1 MRNRTFLLFV
11 LSISFLQVFSQSG
24 IKESYDVKTSEVTK
38 GIYMLEGQGGNIGL
52 SIGDDG
58 IFMID
63 DQFARGTEE
72 ILKSIKKLSAQP
84 ITFLLNTH
92 HHGDHTGG
100 NVNLA
105 EKGAI
110 IVSHENVRGRL
121 AAMEKEDPKNYSKK
135 NTLPIITFS
144 EDIKFHYNGDE
155 IFVFHVHDAHTDGDA
170 LVYFTNSNVLHTGD
184 TFFNGGY
191 PYIDVNSGGTLDGYI
206 NALKK
211 ITMVANQDTKII
223 PGHGKLAT
231 IDDVKKL
238 LNILVTLKERISSEI
253 KKGKTKEEI
262 IGNTEITSN
271 FDEQGFGDG
280 FINSEKI
287 RTVIYNEIIRVS
299 EE

>member
-84 ITFLLNTH
+84 ISFLLNTH

>member
-84 ITFLLNTH
+84 ISFLLNTH

-206 NALKK
+206 DALKK
-211 ITMVANQDTKII
+211 ITMIANQDTKII

-231 IDDVKKL
+231 VDDVKKL

-253 KKGKTKEEI
+253 KKGKTKEDI